1 MASRTITEIFDRTE
15 EFAALLGAAEL
26 NANNDW
32 EEQFAADLR
41 VNFQRY
47 GTRTYLSDSQLETLE
62 RIAEQ

>member
-1 MASRTITEIFDRTE
+1 MASRTITAIFDRPE

-26 NANNDW
+26 NASNDW

-41 VNFQRY
+41 TNYQRY

-62 RIAEQ
+62 RIAEY

>member
-1 MASRTITEIFDRTE
+1 MASRTLKEIFDRTE

-32 EEQFAADLR
+32 EEQFATDLR

-47 GTRTYLSDSQLETLE
+47 GASTYLSDSQLETLE

>member
-1 MASRTITEIFDRTE
+1 MASHTIQEIFDRPE

-26 NANNDW
+26 NAGNDW

-41 VNFQRY
+41 TNYQRY

-62 RIAEQ
+62 RIAEH